1 MSYTY
6 LFINVFIIAIP
17 LALTFDKRTA
27 YFRQIPAVGFA
38 TGVVSAC
45 YLIWDVLVTARG
57 EWSFNG
63 KYLTGVHLLNIPLE
77 EVLFFITVPYSC
89 LFIYEVVLFATT
101 DRFYKM
107 STPVL
112 ITVIVLLAAASL
124 ALRDQGYTSKAL
136 ASCSFFLTVAY
147 LVGPSAADQPP
158 LLDVVGDL
166 LHPVS
171 AGQFSADRAAGCGV
185 QSYGDIRPARVHDSH
200 RRFFLQLRDVVL
212 LPAVL
217 SPAQKITRAIAGK
230 NVFAAPP
237 LSIVFRLYSIVR
249 R

>member
-1 MSYTY
+1 MSFTY
-6 LFINVFIIAIP
+6 LLINVFIIAIP

-27 YFRQIPAVGFA
+27 YYRQIPAVGFSI
-38 TGVVSAC
+38 VVVGAC

-112 ITVIVLLAAASL
+112 ITAIVLLAAASL

-147 LVGPSAADQPP
+147 LLDRP
-158 LLDVVGDL
+158 LLTSRRYWTWLAICYMPFLLVNSVLTALPVVEYNPKAIFGLRVFTIPIEDFFYNYAMLSFYL
-166 LHPVS
+166 L
-171 AGQFSADRAAGCGV
+171 F
-185 QSYGDIRPARVHDSH
+185 Y
-200 RRFFLQLRDVVL
+200 RR
-212 LPAVL
+212 
-217 SPAQKITRAIAGK
+217 
-230 NVFAAPP
+230 
-237 LSIVFRLYSIVR
+237 R
-249 R
+249 RKSLEP

>member
-1 MSYTY
+1 MSFTY
-6 LFINVFIIAIP
+6 LLINVFIIAIP

-27 YFRQIPAVGFA
+27 YHRQIPAVGFSI
-38 TGVVSAC
+38 VVVGAC

-63 KYLTGVHLLNIPLE
+63 KYLTGLQLLNIPLE

-107 STPVL
+107 STPVV
-112 ITVIVLLAAASL
+112 ITAIVLLAAASL

-147 LVGPSAADQPP
+147 WLDRP
-158 LLDVVGDL
+158 LLTSRRYWTWLAICYIPFLLVNSVLTALPVVEYNPTAIFGLRLFTIPVEDFFYNYAMLSFYL
-166 LHPVS
+166 L
-171 AGQFSADRAAGCGV
+171 FYRL
-185 QSYGDIRPARVHDSH
+185 
-200 RRFFLQLRDVVL
+200 RRK
-212 LPAVL
+212 
-217 SPAQKITRAIAGK
+217 SPE
-230 NVFAAPP
+230 
-237 LSIVFRLYSIVR
+237 S
-249 R
+249 

>member
-1 MSYTY
+1 MSFTY
-6 LFINVFIIAIP
+6 LLINGFIIAIP

-27 YFRQIPAVGFA
+27 YYRQIPAVGFS

-63 KYLTGVHLLNIPLE
+63 KYLTGVQLLNIPLE

-89 LFIYEVVLFATT
+89 LFIYEVVLYATKE
-101 DRFYKM
+101 RYYKM

-112 ITVIVLLAAASL
+112 ITAIVLLMAASL

-147 LVGPSAADQPP
+147 WLDRPLLNSKQ

-166 LHPVS
+166 LRPVS
-171 AGQFSADRAAGCGV
+171 ARQFSADRPAGRAV
-185 QSYGDIRPARVHDSH
+185 QSCGDFRLTRVYDSH
-200 RRFFLQLRDVVL
+200 RRFFLQLRDAVL
-212 LPAVL
+212 LPAIL
-217 SPAQKITRAIAGK
+217 SHAEKTTSRGNRKTR
-230 NVFAAPP
+230 
-237 LSIVFRLYSIVR
+237 RLR
-249 R
+249 CG